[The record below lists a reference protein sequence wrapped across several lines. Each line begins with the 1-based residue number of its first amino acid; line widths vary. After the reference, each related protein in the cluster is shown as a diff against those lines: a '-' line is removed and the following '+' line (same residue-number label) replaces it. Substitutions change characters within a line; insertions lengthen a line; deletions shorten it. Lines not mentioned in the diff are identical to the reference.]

1 MTTQPRSLIRTLL
14 ILMSAA
20 ALTTTALITANA
32 WSQEPQTERPQP
44 GARSLPPAG
53 ATRGPMMQRAL
64 RSPGREQPHRIE
76 INGIQ
81 TADMRVA
88 SSVSAVT
95 AVHNVTTPNDPRIH
109 IKLGRTEYKAV
120 KVTGELPPPLEMLD
134 WYKSVRNGNDDR
146 RAGAIILSANDGS
159 EIHRINFYEA
169 LPVGLDIELANSRWI
184 MTLAVEL
191 IEFHD

>member
-1 MTTQPRSLIRTLL
+1 MTTHTNSVIGTLL
-14 ILMSAA
+14 VMMSAV
-20 ALTTTALITANA
+20 ALTATALITDNA
-32 WSQEPQTERPQP
+32 WSQEPQSERPQP

-53 ATRGPMMQRAL
+53 APRGPMMQRAL
-64 RSPGREQPHRIE
+64 RSSGREQPHRIE

-81 TADMRVA
+81 TADMRIA
-88 SSVSAVT
+88 SSLSAVT

-109 IKLGRTEYKAV
+109 IKLGRTDYKAV
-120 KVTGELPPPLEMLD
+120 KVTGELPPPREMLD
-134 WYKSVRNGNDDR
+134 WYKSIRNGNDDR

-159 EIHRINFYEA
+159 EIHRIMFYEA
-169 LPVGLDIELANSRWI
+169 LPVGLDIELAGSRWI

>member
-1 MTTQPRSLIRTLL
+1 MTTHTSNVIGTLL
-14 ILMSAA
+14 VLMSAV
-20 ALTTTALITANA
+20 ALTVTVLITDNA

-44 GARSLPPAG
+44 GTRSLPPAG
-53 ATRGPMMQRAL
+53 APPGPMMQRAL
-64 RSPGREQPHRIE
+64 RSSGREHPHRIE

-81 TADMRVA
+81 TADMRIA
-88 SSVSAVT
+88 SSLSAVT

-109 IKLGRTEYKAV
+109 IKLGRTDYKAV
-120 KVTGELPPPLEMLD
+120 KVTGELPPPREMLD

-146 RAGAIILSANDGS
+146 RAGAIILNANDGS
-159 EIHRINFYEA
+159 EIHRIMFYEA
-169 LPVGLDIELANSRWI
+169 LPVGLDIELAGSRWI